1 MLPAVRQ
8 NETSLTKI
16 EQQKLEAL
24 EEVISDNLVA
34 FYQVGKALSE
44 IRDSK
49 LYRQTHQTFEDYVA
63 DRWGMSRDYA
73 YKLVTASEVV
83 DNVDHGIQKPTS
95 ERQARPLTALPP
107 QQQQQAWKEAVETAP
122 KGKVTAKHVA
132 EVVER
137 RTTPATPKQ
146 QSHKYQIQQVSD
158 ALSFATMAISQLER
172 IRKDDPKREEALNQ
186 VESWIRKHRVSP
198 IPPSAFQRA
207 YDTLAVELRAVKE
220 LDWETV
226 NKQTMLD
233 SIMLLMDIV
242 EK

>member
-1 MLPAVRQ
+1 MLPAEKR
-8 NETSLTKI
+8 NESRLTKA
-16 EQQKLEAL
+16 EQQKLEEL
-24 EEVISDNLVA
+24 EQIVSDNLVA
-34 FYQVGKALSE
+34 FYEVGKALYQ
-44 IRDSK
+44 IRDEK
-49 LYRQTHQTFEDYVA
+49 LYRQLHKTFEDYCK
-63 DRWGMSRDYA
+63 DKWGMARNYA
-73 YKLVTASEVV
+73 NKLVAACEVV
-83 DNVDHGIQKPTS
+83 DNLGTFVPKPAN
-95 ERQARPLTALPP
+95 EAQARPLTPLPP
-107 QQQQQAWKEAVETAP
+107 EQQQEAWREAVETAP

-132 EVVER
+132 EVVEK
-137 RTTPATPKQ
+137 RTSPAPKQ
-146 QSHKYQIQQVSD
+146 KPQKFQIQQVSD